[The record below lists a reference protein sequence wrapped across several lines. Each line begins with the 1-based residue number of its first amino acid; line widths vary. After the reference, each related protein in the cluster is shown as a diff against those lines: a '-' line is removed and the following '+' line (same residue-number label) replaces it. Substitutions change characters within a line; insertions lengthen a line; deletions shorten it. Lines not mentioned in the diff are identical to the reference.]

1 MEWLPRRT
9 DSRRGKTEPS
19 SERNGAKTELKNAM
33 TIRLKLTP
41 DNAPIICVSQVL
53 LAHFGIFILA
63 HPKSL
68 IFFA

>member
-9 DSRRGKTEPS
+9 DSRRGEPS
-19 SERNGAKTELKNAM
+19 QAQKENGAKTELKNAM
-33 TIRLKLTP
+33 TIPLKLTP